1 MELRFGIVSCVSL
14 SSSQPPQLEQ
24 QEGPYYKLQQSLFN
38 MSGVKCGALHF
49 VVLFN
54 CYLMFPFS
62 AGQLGFD
69 GLSWA
74 LPLPSDASR
83 NWGRG
88 FGTGLNAAA
97 VQRQRWLPSR
107 SPSHTHTHTHMEC

>member
-1 MELRFGIVSCVSL
+1 MSRVSL
-14 SSSQPPQLEQ
+14 YSSQPPQLKQ
-24 QEGPYYKLQQSLFN
+24 QAGPYYELQQSLFN

-69 GLSWA
+69 GLSWD

-88 FGTGLNAAA
+88 FGTGLNAL
-97 VQRQRWLPSR
+97 QRGDNVG
-107 SPSHTHTHTHMEC
+107 SPRALLHTHTHTHMEC